1 MKNSVSFKSEL
12 SKFGIGLF
20 ETIKIENSIPI
31 ELDLHLDRMYNS
43 IEELNLN
50 ISEDKYDLKSKILSY
65 IDENNIVYKALRVT
79 VFDEGYNISTRD
91 IVYNKEMYNKG
102 LKLMLSTNKRGDS
115 ILYKHKTTN
124 YFENIYIKR
133 YALENGFD
141 DAIFLDYENR
151 ILECSI
157 SNIFFIKNNQIY
169 TPNKDLS
176 ILNGIMKKRIIRL
189 CGELKINIVETDIKI
204 TDLKK
209 FEFCFVSNSLM
220 GIMKVEKI
228 NDIKFKQ
235 NNDIFNELW
244 SRIIK

>member
-12 SKFGIGLF
+12 SKFGMGLF

-204 TDLKK
+204 TDLKN

>member
-1 MKNSVSFKSEL
+1 MKNSVSFNSEL

-20 ETIKIENSIPI
+20 ETIKIENSIAI

-43 IEELNLN
+43 IKELNLK
-50 ISEDKYDLKSKILSY
+50 ISEDRNDLKSKILNY

-91 IVYNKEMYNKG
+91 IVYNKEIYNRG

-133 YALENGFD
+133 YAVENGFD

-169 TPNKDLS
+169 TPSKYLP

-189 CGELKINIVETDIKI
+189 CEELKINIVETDIKT
-204 TDLKK
+204 TDLQN

-220 GIMKVEKI
+220 GIMKVENI
-228 NDIKFKQ
+228 NDIKFQQ

-244 SRIIK
+244 SRMIK

>member
-204 TDLKK
+204 TDLKN

>member
-141 DAIFLDYENR
+141 DAVFLDYENR

-204 TDLKK
+204 TDLKN